1 MNENDSVLA
10 ITNLYKK
17 ILKREPDKTGLYF
30 FVAQLKTKDLTLE
43 DIENILSQSDEAKSL
58 NDYSHY
64 SEKYWNDLETVTKYK
79 NKLATGNENTHWVK
93 DILERFKEYL
103 PFENVLVV
111 GCGNGWLE
119 RQLCDLGIGKHF
131 DAFDMSEKYIN
142 EAEELKES
150 RDIDYFLD
158 DINSMIK
165 IEDNKYDAVFNFA
178 VLHHATEVDNAL
190 HKLAKCLKSTGLM
203 FNEEYVGPARN
214 QYSDDHLNSMLEIMS
229 DLPEKFRSKV
239 GFLRPP
245 LANFRVEPSEA
256 IHSDLILPLI
266 PKYFDIVYQRNLN
279 GGVAYQLLHNNIQ
292 EFEDYSNTESVKWLE
307 YLLKQDV
314 NYTDEGKV
322 PILFWYGVCKPKTKL
337 ETTSKNN

>member
-142 EAEELKES
+142 EAKELKQS

-158 DINSMIK
+158 DINSMTK
-165 IEDNKYDAVFNFA
+165 VKDNNYDAVFNFA

-214 QYSDDHLNSMLEIMS
+214 QYSDEHLNSMLEIMS

-266 PKYFDIVYQRNLN
+266 PKYFDIVYERNLN
-279 GGVAYQLLHNNIQ
+279 GGIAYQILHNNIQ
-292 EFEDYSNTESVKWLE
+292 EYENNTNPESEKWLE
-307 YLLKQDV
+307 YLLNVDILFTEQ
-314 NYTDEGKV
+314 NKV
-322 PILFWYGVCKPKTKL
+322 PVLFWYGVCK
-337 ETTSKNN
+337 SKIN